1 MQGWIGAWGG
11 AQSISGS
18 MRVQPVQRALSCR
31 VACGPGW
38 VFAVAGL
45 GRAMGGNERN
55 CIGPPLFDEQG
66 GRDRVG
72 STHEPSAGFL
82 RTMSTTAL
90 EVFGRA
96 CLELNVVGR
105 RCAGTCKRRRGR
117 GRR

>member
-105 RCAGTCKRRRGR
+105 RCTGTCKRRRGR